1 MAIIV
6 YIATSLDGYIA
17 KKDGNIEWLIEVPN
31 PENSDYGFSEFIERI
46 DGIIMGKNTF
56 ETVVGFNQWPYSK
69 PVFVLSNSLRSLP
82 VGYKDRAQIVRGEL
96 RNIVASLETKGIKN
110 LYIDGGMTIQS
121 FLQEDLIDELI
132 ITRIPIILGSG
143 IPLFIDMDAELK
155 FKVVNTEVLNK
166 DLVKSTYL
174 RKRD

>member
-1 MAIIV
+1 
-6 YIATSLDGYIA
+6 
-17 KKDGNIEWLIEVPN
+17 
-31 PENSDYGFSEFIERI
+31 
-46 DGIIMGKNTF
+46 
-56 ETVVGFNQWPYSK
+56 
-69 PVFVLSNSLRSLP
+69 
-82 VGYKDRAQIVRGEL
+82 VRGKL
-96 RNIVASLETKGIKN
+96 SNIVASLEAKGIKN

-155 FKVVNTEVLNK
+155 FKVVNTEVLNQ

-174 RKRD
+174 RIRD